1 MNLLAI
7 LFVLATAATRTIASD
22 EASTSTPFVT
32 QTTTMNLLAILF
44 VLATAATRTI
54 ANVIE
59 DWASWNEVFDG
70 EDDAN
75 AGVGEGKNLR
85 HRGRRLGTHSG
96 THKRTVYDHKT
107 GHSSVC
113 TQCDRYSMCQS
124 SGAKS
129 AAVSNHENYVRN
141 KYNKFK
147 VSCQVT
153 DVDII
158 SLTRGQFTIIKL
170 GTPTSVP
177 NAIGTACAK
186 ALVRKAQ
193 LSLTMRITCGT
204 STTSSRFR
212 ARLPMSTLSPLSV
225 GQRGVLAAF
234 LGATAAAVVRLGALT
249 TSSAPTSS

>member
-54 ANVIE
+54 ASDEAPTPNLSPVSEGPDETDLVEESAPLFGTDGNVIE

-158 SLTRGQFTIIKL
+158 S
-170 GTPTSVP
+170 
-177 NAIGTACAK
+177 
-186 ALVRKAQ
+186 
-193 LSLTMRITCGT
+193 
-204 STTSSRFR
+204 
-212 ARLPMSTLSPLSV
+212 
-225 GQRGVLAAF
+225 
-234 LGATAAAVVRLGALT
+234 
-249 TSSAPTSS
+249 